1 MQLKIITRKEIFRFD
16 QKGQPV
22 TEITEPYVNVEAYTR
37 EDVIAL
43 YDQNEEH
50 LVHAFKYDGEEITG
64 LSEQAG
70 DSIQNF
76 FLAEGA
82 WYLQALNQPEDD
94 KKEPEALGI
103 PATTEASSAD
113 SPVAG
118 AAPSTTPSPSLAG
131 DPPSSL
137 GSSVFIPSEQQRDL
151 LRDIQVT
158 VRALSIIKPDAAAPW
173 DRQVQKLLLSQ
184 QLFGIDDLEKAYREG
199 ETKVTQLVAQ
209 AKSSGV
215 PEAVIE
221 SNVMLPDEADV
232 DDPEEHDEEE

>member
-1 MQLKIITRKEIFRFD
+1 MQLKIITRKEVFRFD

-22 TEITEPYVNVEAYTR
+22 TEITEPYVSVEVYTR

-64 LSEQAG
+64 LSDQST

-103 PATTEASSAD
+103 PATKEASSAD
-113 SPVAG
+113 SPVAS

-137 GSSVFIPSEQQRDL
+137 GSSVFIPSEQQRNL

-184 QLFGIDDLEKAYREG
+184 QLFGIDDLEKAYHEG
-199 ETKVTQLVAQ
+199 ETRLTQLVAQ

-221 SNVMLPDEADV
+221 SNVTLPDEAV
-232 DDPEEHDEEE
+232 DDPEEHDDEE